1 MFPIFPSV
9 EGLHSETLNLG
20 REFNLEKGNLVMDG
34 EQLSSHTAALQC
46 ISSQTQVHD
55 CSDLGVHLLLIGR
68 HIHHHRAQYTSLV
81 RKYGQTFT
89 LWEFMLPYKLFSLSL
104 SLEFSFWQHKIN
116 MNECGLSLYW
126 ARQSNLGTDGLFE
139 RDLPAS
145 VALTGVTAQGP
156 VQPI

>member
-34 EQLSSHTAALQC
+34 EQLSSHTAALQR

-104 SLEFSFWQHKIN
+104 TFPFWQPIILMVDIHIQWSILREGFLILFRTWMFSILSFW
-116 MNECGLSLYW
+116 
-126 ARQSNLGTDGLFE
+126 
-139 RDLPAS
+139 
-145 VALTGVTAQGP
+145 
-156 VQPI
+156 